1 MTFPPMR
8 PIKRLLLFAIEAGVL
23 VLGFVFSLALSIALA
38 IHFDSSEPYAGQRNS
53 LGEAVLYSGWLLTI
67 VGFVSLRRKTRPW
80 KIEYDAVGWAL
91 DQNQRKLRPT
101 RARCKRLARR
111 TFVWVPSLIAAGV
124 LFFLPVATHLIY
136 PCSRYL
142 RHYRVP
148 IPWNFAVFSPH
159 GPPAKYS
166 YVLAIASS
174 RGNGRLGVTPFWD
187 SRQLTSEMHFGSIDP
202 DAGTFEL
209 NQRYAASRRA
219 GAAEELRR
227 EFRLG
232 DVEFTCWQY
241 VHPHRY
247 QRVGPS
253 STEPLW
259 WNIDCSTPVDVR
271 QQNMYAWFLGRQ
283 EDISSFYTIIEGVK
297 PRE

>member
-1 MTFPPMR
+1 MLAPSSSIKDTRRRDAQER
-8 PIKRLLLFAIEAGVL
+8 P
-23 VLGFVFSLALSIALA
+23 
-38 IHFDSSEPYAGQRNS
+38 RNS
-53 LGEAVLYSGWLLTI
+53 EENFGWVMLNSDL
-67 VGFVSLRRKTRPW
+67 
-80 KIEYDAVGWAL
+80 
-91 DQNQRKLRPT
+91 
-101 RARCKRLARR
+101 
-111 TFVWVPSLIAAGV
+111 
-124 LFFLPVATHLIY
+124 
-136 PCSRYL
+136 
-142 RHYRVP
+142 
-148 IPWNFAVFSPH
+148 
-159 GPPAKYS
+159 
-166 YVLAIASS
+166 
-174 RGNGRLGVTPFWD
+174 
-187 SRQLTSEMHFGSIDP
+187 QLTSEMHFGSIDP

-271 QQNMYAWFLGRQ
+271 QQNMYAWFLGRR
-283 EDISSFYTIIEGVK
+283 EDISSF
-297 PRE
+297 

>member
-1 MTFPPMR
+1 
-8 PIKRLLLFAIEAGVL
+8 
-23 VLGFVFSLALSIALA
+23 
-38 IHFDSSEPYAGQRNS
+38 
-53 LGEAVLYSGWLLTI
+53 
-67 VGFVSLRRKTRPW
+67 
-80 KIEYDAVGWAL
+80 
-91 DQNQRKLRPT
+91 
-101 RARCKRLARR
+101 
-111 TFVWVPSLIAAGV
+111 
-124 LFFLPVATHLIY
+124 
-136 PCSRYL
+136 
-142 RHYRVP
+142 
-148 IPWNFAVFSPH
+148 
-159 GPPAKYS
+159 
-166 YVLAIASS
+166 
-174 RGNGRLGVTPFWD
+174 
-187 SRQLTSEMHFGSIDP
+187 MHFGSIDP

-297 PRE
+297 PREWRVPVQSDTNGLREFLSVEKTAFVAERRR